1 MLKEFINQVF
11 ARKETQTII
20 KTFDM
25 LNLPFISKFKLFQ
38 FSGLADNNNLTPNF
52 NLVDI
57 QSRYLIIKA
66 IKVVPYYASN
76 TTDLF
81 LTDGV
86 TTNIE
91 TIPKNL
97 RVNRLFDV
105 YDYGVQL
112 SVFINGSRIDM
123 FPTEAAII
131 PPAADGNIP
140 MDLDLDNI
148 YYKFPEKINSFDIA
162 IDGQICE
169 DLLAPAYATPNVKVF
184 VQCYLI

>member
-1 MLKEFINQVF
+1 MLKEFINQLF
-11 ARKETQTII
+11 ARKEAQTII

-25 LNLPFISKFKLFQ
+25 LNLPFISKFKVFQ

-57 QSRYLIIKA
+57 QSRYLVIKA
-66 IKVVPYYASN
+66 IKIVPYYANNSI
-76 TTDLF
+76 DLF

-86 TTNIE
+86 TTNSE
-91 TIPKNL
+91 TIPANL
-97 RVNRLFDV
+97 RINRLFDV

-112 SVFINGSRIDM
+112 SVIINGSRIDM
-123 FPTEAAII
+123 FPTEVAIV
-131 PPAADGNIP
+131 PPAADGNVP

-148 YYKFPEKINSFDIA
+148 YYKFPEKISSFDIA
-162 IDGQICE
+162 LDGRICE
-169 DLLAPAYATPNVKVF
+169 DIEGNAQAVPNVKVF